1 MNPDLIK
8 YYSQELQ
15 HLREMGGEFAR
26 EFPKIAGR
34 LGMESLE
41 CADPYVERLLEG
53 FSFLAARV
61 QLKIDDE
68 FPRFTQHL
76 AELVYPHYLAP
87 TPSMA
92 VVQIQPD
99 LSSSSLAEGVRI
111 PRGSA
116 LRSVLDKNGS
126 TRCEYRS
133 AHELALWPLEIAE
146 ARFFTHTG
154 SLGGIDS
161 ALPASMAGGAA
172 IKAGLRLRLRA
183 TGGLKFNQLKLD
195 RLTLYLR
202 GTDGMATR
210 IHERLLG
217 SVSGIVV
224 LPAKRP
230 AAWHVQLPA
239 SALRPLGFADDEA
252 LLPLSGQSFPGY
264 RLLQEYFAFPQRFM
278 FLTIDG
284 LQAALRRCAET
295 ELEVIVLLK
304 RGDPQLEQSLDA
316 GNFAL
321 HCTPAINLFAKRT
334 DRIALSDEQFEYH
347 VVADRTRPMDF
358 EIYRIETATGYS
370 ASAGGEQQFEPFYHA
385 RDLGATYRA
394 GAYYQVRRE
403 KRLPSSRQHERGPR
417 SSYLGS
423 EMYIALVD
431 AKHAPFRADL
441 RQLGLQVL
449 CTNRDLPLTMPV
461 GVGPADFTLDV
472 EAPVQS
478 VRCVSG
484 PSRPLPSYAH
494 GAVAWRLLSHL
505 SLNYASLLDNDARE
519 GARALRDLLSLY
531 CPVDDIASQRLVEG
545 VRSIDARSVT
555 RRLPCAG
562 PIVFGRGLEVTLT
575 LDEAAFEGAGAFLL
589 GAVLAHYFAQYVS
602 INSFTETVVKTLSRG
617 EIMRWPARV
626 GQCRTL

>member
-34 LGMESLE
+34 LGLESLE

-61 QLKIDDE
+61 QLKIDAE

-92 VVQIQPD
+92 IVQIQPD
-99 LSSSSLAEGVRI
+99 LSSSSLADGVQI

-116 LRSVLDKNGS
+116 LRSVLDRNGS

-133 AHELALWPLEIAE
+133 AHELTLWPLEIAE
-146 ARFFTHTG
+146 AKFFTHAG
-154 SLGGIDS
+154 SLGGAD
-161 ALPASMAGGAA
+161 ATLPAG

-183 TGGLKFNQLKLD
+183 TGGLKINQLKLD
-195 RLTLYLR
+195 RLVLYLR
-202 GTDGMATR
+202 GTDGLPTR

-217 SVSGIVV
+217 SVSGVV
-224 LPAKRP
+224 VMPVKRP
-230 AAWHVQLPA
+230 AAWHRELPA
-239 SALRPLGFADDEA
+239 TSVRPVGFAEDEA
-252 LLPLSGQSFPGY
+252 LLPLSRQSFQGY
-264 RLLQEYFAFPQRFM
+264 RLLQEYFAFSQRFM
-278 FLTIDG
+278 FVAIEG
-284 LQAALRRCAET
+284 LQPAFRCCADT
-295 ELEVIVLLK
+295 EIEVVVLLK
-304 RGDPQLEQSLDA
+304 RADPHLEQSLGA
-316 GNFAL
+316 ANFAL
-321 HCTPAINLFAKRT
+321 HCTPAVNLFSRRT

-347 VVADRTRPMDF
+347 VIADRTRPMDF
-358 EIYRIETATGYS
+358 EIYQIETVTGYS
-370 ASAGGEQQFEPFYHA
+370 AGAGGEQPFEPFYHA
-385 RDLGATYRA
+385 RDLGAAYRA

-403 KRLPSSRQHERGPR
+403 KRLPSSRQSERGPR
-417 SSYLGS
+417 TSYLGS
-423 EMYIALVD
+423 EMFIALVD
-431 AKHAPFRADL
+431 AANAPYRADL

-461 GVGPADFTLDV
+461 GVGPADFTLDA

-484 PSRPLPSYAH
+484 PSRPLPSYAQ

-505 SLNYASLLDNDARE
+505 SLNYASLLDNDTNE
-519 GARALRDLLSLY
+519 GARAMRDLLGLY
-531 CPVDDIASQRLVEG
+531 CPVDDVASQRLIEG
-545 VRSIDARSVT
+545 VRSIDSRSVT

-575 LDEAAFEGAGAFLL
+575 LDDAAFEGAGAFLL
-589 GAVLAHYFAQYVS
+589 GAVLAYYFAQYVS

>member
-15 HLREMGGEFAR
+15 HLREMGGEFAH

-34 LGMESLE
+34 LGLESLE

-61 QLKIDDE
+61 QFKIDAE

-87 TPSMA
+87 TPSMT

-116 LRSVLDKNGS
+116 LRSALDRNGS

-146 ARFFTHTG
+146 AKFFTHSG
-154 SLGGIDS
+154 SLGGMDI
-161 ALPASMAGGAA
+161 ALPTGVQ
-172 IKAGLRLRLRA
+172 AGLRLRLRA
-183 TGGLKFNQLKLD
+183 TGGLKMNQLKLD

-202 GTDGMATR
+202 GTDGMPTR

-217 SVSGIVV
+217 SACGVV
-224 LPAKRP
+224 VMPAKRP
-230 AAWHVQLPA
+230 AAWHVSLPA
-239 SALRPLGFADDEA
+239 SSVRPVGFAEDEA
-252 LLPLSGQSFPGY
+252 LLPLSRQSFQGY

-278 FLTIDG
+278 FVSIDG
-284 LQAALRRCAET
+284 LQPALQRCADA
-295 ELEVIVLLK
+295 ELEVVVLLR
-304 RGDPQLEQSLDA
+304 RGDALLEQSLDA
-316 GNFAL
+316 ANFAL
-321 HCTPAINLFAKRT
+321 HCTPAVNLFAKRT

-347 VVADRTRPMDF
+347 VIADRTRPMDF
-358 EIYRIETATGYS
+358 EIYQIDSVTGYS
-370 ASAGGEQQFEPFYHA
+370 AGAGGEQSFEPFYHA
-385 RDLGATYRA
+385 RDLGAASRS

-403 KRLPSSRQHERGPR
+403 KRLPSSRQQERGSR
-417 SSYLGS
+417 VSYLGS
-423 EMYIALVD
+423 EMFIALVD
-431 AKHAPFRADL
+431 VANAPFRSDL
-441 RQLGLQVL
+441 RQLGLKVL
-449 CTNRDLPLTMPV
+449 CTNRDLPLTMPI
-461 GVGPADFTLDV
+461 GVGSADFTLDV

-478 VRCVSG
+478 VRCLSG
-484 PSRPLPSYAH
+484 PSWPLPSYAQ

-505 SLNYASLLDNDARE
+505 SLNYASLLDNDSNE
-519 GARALRDLLSLY
+519 GARAMRDLLGLY
-531 CPVDDIASQRLVEG
+531 CPVDDGASQRLIEG
-545 VRSIDARSVT
+545 VRSIDSRSVT
-555 RRLPCAG
+555 RRLPCSG

-575 LDEAAFEGAGAFLL
+575 LDEAAFEGSGAFLL

-602 INSFTETVVKTLSRG
+602 INSFAETVVRTLSRG